1 MRIQVHADDLGLSES
16 INRAIFSAY
25 DHGRLDSTSLIINAP
40 ALHTALVGLR
50 QRPGLSCGLHF
61 NLIEGRPITAPDAL
75 PLLVNKQGQ
84 FRHSFP
90 GLLWRSLFAPVRY
103 RRNLMKQIE
112 IELKAQLDCF
122 FEKTGRPALTVD
134 GHQHT
139 HAIPVVHAI
148 LRRLNRNG
156 MIRTCRGL
164 REGGS
169 TDLLSALRP
178 ATLVNRMKSLLLA
191 RLERGNYKRGSES
204 QLPVRNQWLV
214 GVLHSGDMNLRA
226 LKYNL
231 SRLTARA
238 ALHDTVELLFHP
250 AYPSHLSI
258 PTKSSESSAV
268 DADRSNK
275 QAIGR
280 RFYFDFTDRAARE
293 REYLLLISDEWQE
306 LKAQFLS
313 HSELFECNPA
323 D

>member
-122 FEKTGRPALTVD
+122 FEKTGRPAMTVD

-164 REGGS
+164 REGG
-169 TDLLSALRP
+169 
-178 ATLVNRMKSLLLA
+178 
-191 RLERGNYKRGSES
+191 
-204 QLPVRNQWLV
+204 
-214 GVLHSGDMNLRA
+214 
-226 LKYNL
+226 
-231 SRLTARA
+231 
-238 ALHDTVELLFHP
+238 
-250 AYPSHLSI
+250 
-258 PTKSSESSAV
+258 
-268 DADRSNK
+268 
-275 QAIGR
+275 
-280 RFYFDFTDRAARE
+280 
-293 REYLLLISDEWQE
+293 
-306 LKAQFLS
+306 
-313 HSELFECNPA
+313 
-323 D
+323 